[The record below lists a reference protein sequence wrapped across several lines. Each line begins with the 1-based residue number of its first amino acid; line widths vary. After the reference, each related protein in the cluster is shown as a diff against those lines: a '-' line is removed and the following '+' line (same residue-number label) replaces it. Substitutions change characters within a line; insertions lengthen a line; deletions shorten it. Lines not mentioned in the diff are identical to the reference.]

1 MNRDEAKQLEQELR
15 RFLAEGGDSGD
26 VLARI
31 DEGLADAEDPGVIGL
46 LTLCRTLARQM
57 EAGPDELGAESLAAA
72 ELLAEGGEHDAAVF
86 AEAVGGAF
94 LHRAGDVDTAARIAV
109 RTLAAVERMPA
120 TEEWGSRTAHCL
132 GLLFGDLHAY
142 ELASRSSA
150 RALDWHDARTDP
162 MTRLTIETVSAY
174 FAIRAAESHPV
185 TSPERDECL
194 ALIDP
199 ALAGLRDLGTPAAD
213 VARNSIEAELSFLD
227 GTTPDPDELSDLT
240 SVYEHCAPP
249 WVAWHE
255 LVRGRALNDLGR
267 FVEASACL
275 RGSIDKRWT
284 YGETAA
290 RRELVR
296 SLAGIGET
304 EQALA
309 ELQDVL
315 ADLDAFVRS
324 HVARQATDLRDR
336 VDAEKRSAELRE
348 RSEHLADQVA
358 HDHLTGVASRRALD
372 QELDRSVDGS
382 ASHAVLVCD
391 LDHFKLIND
400 AYGHSVGDDVL
411 RTIGRILREHARDGD
426 VVGRFGGEEFVI
438 VLAGNVERG
447 AHAAERLRAAVE
459 HTDWQAITADLRV
472 TVSIG
477 VAAGTAPLRDL
488 LRAADLAVY
497 DAKND
502 GRNRVALAR
511 GGHPASAP
519 LTDRH
524 PH

>member
-150 RALDWHDARTDP
+150 RALDWQDARTDP

-185 TSPERDECL
+185 ASPERDECL

-199 ALAGLRDLGTPAAD
+199 ALAGLRDLGTPAAG

-227 GTTPDPDELSDLT
+227 GTTPDPDD
-240 SVYEHCAPP
+240 
-249 WVAWHE
+249 
-255 LVRGRALNDLGR
+255 
-267 FVEASACL
+267 
-275 RGSIDKRWT
+275 
-284 YGETAA
+284 
-290 RRELVR
+290 
-296 SLAGIGET
+296 
-304 EQALA
+304 
-309 ELQDVL
+309 
-315 ADLDAFVRS
+315 
-324 HVARQATDLRDR
+324 
-336 VDAEKRSAELRE
+336 
-348 RSEHLADQVA
+348 
-358 HDHLTGVASRRALD
+358 
-372 QELDRSVDGS
+372 DGWS
-382 ASHAVLVCD
+382 NGWS
-391 LDHFKLIND
+391 
-400 AYGHSVGDDVL
+400 
-411 RTIGRILREHARDGD
+411 
-426 VVGRFGGEEFVI
+426 
-438 VLAGNVERG
+438 
-447 AHAAERLRAAVE
+447 
-459 HTDWQAITADLRV
+459 
-472 TVSIG
+472 
-477 VAAGTAPLRDL
+477 P
-488 LRAADLAVY
+488 
-497 DAKND
+497 
-502 GRNRVALAR
+502 
-511 GGHPASAP
+511 
-519 LTDRH
+519 
-524 PH
+524 